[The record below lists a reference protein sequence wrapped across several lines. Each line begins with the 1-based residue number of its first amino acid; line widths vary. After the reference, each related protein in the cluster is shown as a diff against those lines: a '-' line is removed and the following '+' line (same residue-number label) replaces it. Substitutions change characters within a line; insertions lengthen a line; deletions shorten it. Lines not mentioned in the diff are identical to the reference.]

1 MDTKTQEAG
10 QNCIMTAVI
19 RTLHQLLLGRD
30 GQGMQKAYAWKRQE
44 IQNKILIVNPEEKK
58 ALIRS
63 AAEMKEF
70 FLYPLR
76 LD

>member
-1 MDTKTQEAG
+1 MGRACRRPT
-10 QNCIMTAVI
+10 
-19 RTLHQLLLGRD
+19 HGRD
-30 GQGMQKAYAWKRQE
+30 E

-58 ALIRS
+58 ALVRS